1 MTFFGSIL
9 LGGGGGGGGAG
20 CFLGDLPRTCLILM
34 CSSSSSSEDKFLGD
48 EAELVEVD
56 EDTPDE
62 VTEVVLIP
70 DRTLN
75 WNRKNETFFNN
86 F

>member
-48 EAELVEVD
+48 GAELVEVD

-70 DRTLN
+70 DRT
-75 WNRKNETFFNN
+75 
-86 F
+86 